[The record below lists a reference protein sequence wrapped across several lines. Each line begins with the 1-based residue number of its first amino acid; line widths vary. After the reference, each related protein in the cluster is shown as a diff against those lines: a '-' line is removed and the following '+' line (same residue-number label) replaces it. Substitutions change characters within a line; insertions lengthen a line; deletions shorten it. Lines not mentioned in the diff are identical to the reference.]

1 MKLRA
6 RMGLWRRGTDSG
18 EHTLAGAYA
27 MDALSATDRVA
38 FERHLAGCE
47 DCAQDIASLR
57 EATARLATAAAVTP
71 PPGFKERVLAAA
83 VITRQEAPAEDVAGS
98 PAARTRAARTRAA
111 GTPAAPGPVSW
122 LRWVA
127 RQGWRVRLATAA
139 GATVTVAVLGAAVAF
154 GLANGSMRQQLD
166 QAQSSS
172 QQIAA
177 VLTAQDAVMRTSA
190 VFGGG
195 TATIVMSHSRHA
207 LVFTAAGLRALPSS
221 RSYELWL
228 VGPAG
233 DRPVGMLHA
242 GSHGMTGPVIASG
255 LSRGDHLV
263 LTAEPAGGS
272 SRPDMPMML
281 DVVL

>member
-1 MKLRA
+1 MKLTGKRGNA
-6 RMGLWRRGTDSG
+6 RRNTAGSG

-27 MDALSATDRVA
+27 LDALNPQDRAT

-47 DCAQDIASLR
+47 DCAQDIAGLR
-57 EATARLATAAAVTP
+57 EATARLATATAVTP
-71 PPGFKERVLAAA
+71 PPGFRERVLAAA
-83 VITRQEAPAEDVAGS
+83 AGIRQQAPAEAGAGS
-98 PAARTRAARTRAA
+98 PATAGTAARAGRR
-111 GTPAAPGPVSW
+111 GTPGPASW
-122 LRWVA
+122 LRWMA
-127 RQGWRVRLATAA
+127 RQRWRVRLAAAA
-139 GATVTVAVLGAAVAF
+139 GAAVTVAVLGAAVAF
-154 GLANGSMRQQLD
+154 GFANGHMRQQLD

-177 VLTAQDAVMRTSA
+177 VLTAEDAVMRTRPVS
-190 VFGGG
+190 GGG

-221 RSYELWL
+221 RGYELWL

-233 DRPVGMLHA
+233 DRPVCMLPA
-242 GSHGMTGPVIASG
+242 SSDGTVGPVIASG
-255 LSRGDHLV
+255 LRRGDQLV

-272 SRPDMPMML
+272 SRPDSPMML